1 MAAPLTSPRVLR
13 HLKNGPPYRSRRAIA
28 SLGGLSWGGPRKDR
42 NCPEVAGKMMAW
54 SLTLPSLGAL
64 SLGLKFTE
72 QGPTSSCFASLK
84 PALASHFMGYLP
96 ALLDQILAGP
106 WGMVVTLK
114 LL

>member
-1 MAAPLTSPRVLR
+1 MGRAEERQKMP
-13 HLKNGPPYRSRRAIA
+13 RSRGGNDGLVSDLAI
-28 SLGGLSWGGPRKDR
+28 
-42 NCPEVAGKMMAW
+42 
-54 SLTLPSLGAL
+54 TGAL

-84 PALASHFMGYLP
+84 QALASHFMGYLP